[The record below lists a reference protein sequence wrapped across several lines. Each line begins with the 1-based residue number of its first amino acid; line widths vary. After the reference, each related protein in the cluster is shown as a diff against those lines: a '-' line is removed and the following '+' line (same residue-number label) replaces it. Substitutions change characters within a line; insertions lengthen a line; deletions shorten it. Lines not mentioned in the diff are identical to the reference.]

1 MVLLFYCYLY
11 EVFGRQNISYLLKHY
26 CSAGVA
32 VSSSLMA
39 AVME

>member
-1 MVLLFYCYLY
+1 MKLLFYCYLY
-11 EVFGRQNISYLLKHY
+11 EVFGRQNISYLLMHY